1 VGVLTLLLAFA
12 LSCALVVAGAEKRTK
27 KTGDVAM
34 ATRPAADK
42 RPFWL
47 MIEDQIVQLADNDLS
62 GGSLEQTIQRTAKAL
77 DDTGINVSRNAGN
90 LLQLRRAVDARIKVG
105 RPLLQDFNGAVSAL
119 SLEDVADTRAAAWK
133 IIREVGEAWPK
144 LRESERK
151 PAIISILERTKFD
164 LSIARAKELGG
175 EPGIRFLLGEQIA
188 PSDIIEAMGV
198 SQEEFDRV
206 NAAVEAERA
215 ERARVISL
223 LGEVADKTDDEK
235 VKHLL
240 DNEVADDLIL
250 ELAGVE
256 QSALDGAKK
265 AMEAELAEKKRL
277 AEEEAARKKAE
288 AEGPPLEDIP
298 ADEMLEYIES
308 IRQILD
314 FSDVEDEIRTMCEQ
328 SSIPKALVEIAVS
341 DTDRLDEL
349 ESQAEAG

>member
-1 VGVLTLLLAFA
+1 
-12 LSCALVVAGAEKRTK
+12 
-27 KTGDVAM
+27 M
-34 ATRPAADK
+34 ATRPAADE

-47 MIEDQIVQLADNDLS
+47 MIEDEILQLAADDLS
-62 GGSLEQTIQRTAKAL
+62 GGKLEQTIQRTAKAL

-105 RPLLQDFNGAVSAL
+105 RPLLQDFDGAVSAL
-119 SLEDVADTRAAAWK
+119 GREDVADANAAAWK
-133 IIREVGEAWPK
+133 IMREVGEAWPK
-144 LRESERK
+144 LREAERK
-151 PAIISILERTKFD
+151 PDIISILEKTRFD
-164 LSIARAKELGG
+164 LTIARAKELGG
-175 EPGIRFLLGEQIA
+175 ESGIRFLLEEKIA

-223 LGEVADKTDDEK
+223 LQGVADKGDEEK

-240 DNEVADDLIL
+240 DNEVAEELIL

-256 QSALDGAKK
+256 QSTVDSTKK

-288 AEGPPLEDIP
+288 AEGPPIDDIP
-298 ADEMLEYIES
+298 ADQMLEYIES
-308 IRQILD
+308 IREILE
-314 FSDVEDEIRTMCEQ
+314 FSDQEDEIRTMCEQ
-328 SSIPKALVEIAVS
+328 SSIPKSLVDITVS
-341 DTDRLDEL
+341 DPDRLDEL

>member
-1 VGVLTLLLAFA
+1 
-12 LSCALVVAGAEKRTK
+12 
-27 KTGDVAM
+27 M
-34 ATRPAADK
+34 ATRHAADK

-47 MIEDQIVQLADNDLS
+47 MIEDEILQLTDNDLS
-62 GGSLEQTIQRTAKAL
+62 DGNAEQTIQRTAKAL

-90 LLQLRRAVDARIKVG
+90 LLQLRGAVGARIKVG
-105 RPLLQDFNGAVSAL
+105 RPLLQDFDAAVSAL
-119 SLEDVADTRAAAWK
+119 SLEDVADIRAAAWK

-151 PAIISILERTKFD
+151 PDIINILEKTKFD
-164 LSIARAKELGG
+164 LTIAHAKELGG
-175 EPGIRFLLGEQIA
+175 EPGIRFLLGEGIT

-198 SQEEFDRV
+198 SQEEYDRV

-223 LGEVADKTDDEK
+223 LAKVADKSDEEK
-235 VKHLL
+235 VKNLL
-240 DNEVADDLIL
+240 GNEVADDLIL
-250 ELAGVE
+250 ELAGVD
-256 QSALDGAKK
+256 QSAVDSAKK

-288 AEGPPLEDIP
+288 AEGPPIEDIP

-308 IRQILD
+308 IREIFE

-328 SSIPKALVEIAVS
+328 SSIPKALIEIAVS
-341 DTDRLDEL
+341 DKDRLDEL